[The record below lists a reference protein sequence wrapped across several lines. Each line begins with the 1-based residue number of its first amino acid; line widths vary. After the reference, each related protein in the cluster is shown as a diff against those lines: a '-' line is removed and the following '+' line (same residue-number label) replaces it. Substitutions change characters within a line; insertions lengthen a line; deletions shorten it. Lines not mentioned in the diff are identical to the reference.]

1 MSLQNFIIYINL
13 PTLYDILGV
22 QREADQEGLRQAY
35 RKLARR
41 FHPDV
46 NPDPRSH
53 DMMARINDAFA
64 TLIDDERRREYDAM
78 LTGGFGERAP
88 ATQPKSPLQVKLIR
102 RLKGHKTPVYSIAF
116 APDTNQMVSSSFDNE
131 ILWWDEE
138 LKDPVRRVKV
148 ESGVVSNIRAVAGDR
163 LVATGAVESMV
174 SIWDIR
180 NGRTGAHRAG
190 DQEWVACVAI
200 SPDGDSI
207 ATGSIHNSFGIHRTD
222 NGDLR
227 VEREEHDQSVTAVAW
242 SHDGKVV
249 ATGSGDNTV
258 KLWNS
263 SNGDLIFTF
272 KAVRSAVT
280 ALCFSPDG
288 RFLAAAAVDLSIRV
302 FSMAT
307 GNLEKMMF
315 GHTKPIEALSF
326 HPNGWLFASCGRDGA
341 VKLWNADKG
350 IGQLHI
356 DASASPLLT
365 VEFSADGRYL
375 AAGGLDRILRV
386 WEMSEKATEETS

>member
-1 MSLQNFIIYINL
+1 M

-22 QREADQEGLRQAY
+22 EKEADQEGLRRAY

-78 LTGGFGERAP
+78 LTGGFGQKIAGP
-88 ATQPKSPLQVKLIR
+88 TQPKSPLQVKLIR
-102 RLKGHKTPVYSIAF
+102 RLKGHKTPVYAISF
-116 APDTNQMVSSSFDNE
+116 APDSGQMVSSSFDNE
-131 ILWWDEE
+131 ILWWDNE
-138 LKDPVRRVKV
+138 LKEPVRRVKV
-148 ESGVVSNIRAVAGDR
+148 ESGVVSNIRALANDR
-163 LVATGAVESMV
+163 VVATGAVESMV

-180 NGRTGAHRAG
+180 QGKTGAHRAG
-190 DQEWVACVAI
+190 DQEWVTCVAI

-207 ATGSIHNSFGIHRTD
+207 ATGSIHNAFGIHRTD

-227 VEREEHDQSVTAVAW
+227 VEREEHEQSVTAVAW
-242 SHDGKVV
+242 SPDGKMV
-249 ATGSGDNTV
+249 ATGAGDNTV

-263 SNGDLIFTF
+263 SNGDLMYTF

-280 ALCFSPDG
+280 ALAFSPDG
-288 RFLAAAAVDLSIRV
+288 NFLAAAAVDLSIRV
-302 FSMAT
+302 FSLAS

-315 GHTKPIEALSF
+315 GHTKPIEALAF

-356 DASASPLLT
+356 DASASPLLGI
-365 VEFSADGRYL
+365 EFSPDGKYL
-375 AAGGLDRILRV
+375 ASGGLDRVLRV
-386 WEMSEKATEETS
+386 WEITEKAE